1 MNKRCT
7 SCTEKEYKQCVCLLR
22 EGFEWNGKLIKP
34 NYRIATVVIL
44 EATIGLRL
52 GDVLRLRLSD
62 FVRDGERWRLDFL
75 EDKTEKLRT
84 FTVPDKVY
92 HFIQSYAYDQ
102 KISKT
107 CKLFEISERQVQ
119 RHLNLVF
126 QKMGVPIRQY
136 GSHTFRKFFSM
147 KVYTE
152 SGYDITLVQ
161 TLLQHSSPSTTRLYL
176 NVNQKRIEDALL
188 RTAENVI

>member
-75 EDKTEKLRT
+75 EDKKSSELLPFPIKS
-84 FTVPDKVY
+84 
-92 HFIQSYAYDQ
+92 I
-102 KISKT
+102 I
-107 CKLFEISERQVQ
+107 LFSLMLMIKRFLK
-119 RHLNLVF
+119 HLNCLKF
-126 QKMGVPIRQY
+126 QSVRCKGI
-136 GSHTFRKFFSM
+136 
-147 KVYTE
+147 
-152 SGYDITLVQ
+152 
-161 TLLQHSSPSTTRLYL
+161 
-176 NVNQKRIEDALL
+176 
-188 RTAENVI
+188 